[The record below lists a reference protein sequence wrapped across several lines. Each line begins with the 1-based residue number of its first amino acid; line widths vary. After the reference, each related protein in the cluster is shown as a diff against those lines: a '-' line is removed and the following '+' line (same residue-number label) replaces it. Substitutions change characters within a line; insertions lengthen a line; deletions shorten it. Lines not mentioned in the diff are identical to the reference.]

1 MTAVSFTPSRGH
13 QRARPSNFNGKMS
26 SPSSLLPLCYP
37 ITSSRPSLWLLQTP
51 CCWPWC
57 PSAASFQTLLLLCLP
72 HPRILDGVGF
82 LLAVLASQGLAL
94 TWLSIWSLLTPLH
107 VSYSTIKSLLICIDS
122 IPSSTHT
129 FLWKLHSPLSSLP
142 TPLQAHPSL
151 HEPAMC
157 LHSLSFSLLPGR
169 IPNLSPL
176 YLNRLWCTL
185 SPLDCKFLQDRFA

>member
-1 MTAVSFTPSRGH
+1 MTAASFTPSRDH
-13 QRARPSNFNGKMS
+13 QRACPSNFNGKTSLKS

-72 HPRILDGVGF
+72 HPRILTGVGF

-142 TPLQAHPSL
+142 SPSQPSWASYL
-151 HEPAMC
+151 LC
-157 LHSLSFSLLPGR
+157 LHSLSFSLLLGR

-185 SPLDCKFLQDRFA
+185 SPLDCKFL